1 VAELCT
7 SLLYFVVRAR
17 CRRKKSSRSL
27 SHLLMS
33 FLLHGMHNKR
43 TDYSFGRR
51 GIGSP
56 WMQEPRIFL
65 FVMLIIDA
73 DLIVKTYVSENP
85 PSLPS
90 LPFHFSPPSFHSHF
104 PFIPFFTPLPAARSL
119 WEHFYKLRVN
129 CTSGP

>member
-1 VAELCT
+1 
-7 SLLYFVVRAR
+7 
-17 CRRKKSSRSL
+17 
-27 SHLLMS
+27 MS

-73 DLIVKTYVSENP
+73 DLIVKTYTCERKSTFS
-85 PSLPS
+85 SLPS
-90 LPFHFSPPSFHSHF
+90 LSFLPSLFPLAFPLHSFLH
-104 PFIPFFTPLPAARSL
+104 TSARRKESVGAL
-119 WEHFYKLRVN
+119 L
-129 CTSGP
+129 